1 MPRLPR
7 PRASATPKL
16 DPITAFLIA
25 IVVALAIAFILLLGS
40 TTPGTPGEKTSYTDA
55 LQLVSER
62 RVKQGTLLDFDH
74 QLVVVTLDNTEL
86 YTPLPSNGGAT
97 EQVQNAFTKTNTD
110 FVVDSQGGKQAGR
123 IVVQVLLPIFF
134 LVTLFTLFARLA
146 QRSDEI
152 SRFSRWRGGSAQ
164 GKQAT
169 SRTTFADVAGAPSA
183 VDELRELCDLLQH
196 PDRYAALGARAPR
209 GALLVGPP
217 GTGKTLLARA
227 TAGEAGA
234 SFYSVSGAEFV
245 ESLVG
250 VGAARIRD
258 LFAQARENA
267 PSIVFID
274 ELDAVGRK
282 RGAGVG
288 QGNDEREQTLNQLL
302 VEIDGFD
309 AGSGIIV
316 LAATNRPDVLDPA
329 LLRPGRFD
337 RQITVD
343 APDRSGRAQILGLY
357 LIGRPVAAE
366 VNIDAVAGR
375 CPGFTGA
382 ELENVVNE
390 ASLLAARA
398 GGGEITPGDLDEA
411 IERVVSGPRSTT
423 HRLTSDE
430 LHAIATH
437 EASHA
442 VVARALGGDGT
453 RRISI
458 VARGRQLGVASIL
471 HADRERVVL
480 KQSDLEKQ
488 LATTLAGAA
497 GERLAFGELSTAVHD
512 DLHAA
517 TTLARSMVTSFG
529 MSELGPITIGERSSE
544 VFLGASLQDL
554 GSVAPTTLD
563 TIDAQTKALVELA
576 ERRAA
581 DTLREHWPILQRVA
595 RELLERET
603 LDETQMASLLSDLPT
618 PGADHTADLRK

>member
-1 MPRLPR
+1 MPKSPR
-7 PRASATPKL
+7 SRASAVLTA
-16 DPITAFLIA
+16 DPFLAFLIA
-25 IVVALAIAFILLLGS
+25 TVAILAVAFALLLGS
-40 TTPGTPGEKTSYTDA
+40 TTAGTPGRETSINGA
-55 LQLVSER
+55 LAM
-62 RVKQGTLLDFDH
+62 VKAKNVREATVLDFDH
-74 QLVVVTLDNTEL
+74 QLVIVTKTGEQFYAGL
-86 YTPLPSNGGAT
+86 SANGGGS
-97 EQVQNAFTKTNTD
+97 EQVAAAFTDPTPPLQID
-110 FVVDSQGGKQAGR
+110 PQSRKQAR
-123 IVVQVLLPIFF
+123 RLVVQVLLPILF
-134 LVTLFTLFARLA
+134 LVVLFTLFARLA
-146 QRSDEI
+146 QTGDEI
-152 SRFSRWRGGSAQ
+152 GRFSKWRGRANAG
-164 GKQAT
+164 GGR
-169 SRTTFADVAGAPSA
+169 RTTFADVAGTPTA
-183 VDELRELCDLLQH
+183 VEELRELCDLLES
-196 PDRYAALGARAPR
+196 PEKYAALGARAPR

-234 SFYSVSGAEFV
+234 NFFSVSGAEFV

-258 LFAQARENA
+258 LFAQARESTPA
-267 PSIVFID
+267 IVFID

-309 AGSGIIV
+309 AGSGIVV

-343 APDRSGRAQILGLY
+343 APDRSGRAQILNLY
-357 LIGRPVAAE
+357 LVGRPVAAD
-366 VNIDAVAGR
+366 VDADTVASR

-390 ASLLAARA
+390 AALLAAR
-398 GGGEITPGDLDEA
+398 GGRPEISVADLDEA
-411 IERVVSGPRSTT
+411 IERVIGGPRTTT
-423 HRLTSDE
+423 HRLTPNE
-430 LHAIATH
+430 LHSIATH

-453 RRISI
+453 RRLSI
-458 VARGRQLGVASIL
+458 VARGRQLGVASVL
-471 HADRERVVL
+471 HGDRERVVL
-480 KQSDLEKQ
+480 RRSDLERQ

-529 MSELGPITIGERSSE
+529 MSELGSITIGERSSE

-554 GSVAPTTLD
+554 GSVAQTTLD
-563 TIDAQTKALVELA
+563 TIDEQTRALVDQA
-576 ERRAA
+576 EQRAS
-581 DTLREHWPILQRVA
+581 DTLRTHWTVLQRVT
-595 RELLERET
+595 RELLERES
-603 LDETQMASLLSDLPT
+603 LDEAEMATLLQDLPT
-618 PGADHTADLRK
+618 PGAQPSGNGG

>member
-1 MPRLPR
+1 MPRIPR
-7 PRASATPKL
+7 PRARTTPSV
-16 DPITAFLIA
+16 DPVLAFLIGT
-25 IVVALAIAFILLLGS
+25 VAVLAVAFALLLGS
-40 TTPGTPGEKTSYTDA
+40 TTPQPHGEQTSLTDA
-55 LQLVSER
+55 LTLTQN
-62 RVKQGTLLDFDH
+62 RVVKEATILDFDH
-74 QLVVVTLDNTEL
+74 QLVFTTTDGREL
-86 YTPLPSNGGAT
+86 YTGLSNTGA
-97 EQVQNAFTKTNTD
+97 VTD
-110 FVVDSQGGKQAGR
+110 TLRATFQKAGTDLRIDPQGGKQAR
-123 IVVQVLLPIFF
+123 RLVVQVLLPILF
-134 LVTLFTLFARLA
+134 LVALFTLFARLA
-146 QRSDEI
+146 QSSDEI
-152 SRFSRWRGGSAQ
+152 KSFSKWRGKAGGSP
-164 GKQAT
+164 K
-169 SRTTFADVAGAPSA
+169 SRTSFADVAGAPTA
-183 VDELRELCDLLQH
+183 VEELRELCDLLEF
-196 PDRYAALGARAPR
+196 PERYAALGARAPR

-234 SFYSVSGAEFV
+234 SFFSVSGAEFV

-258 LFAQARENA
+258 LFAQARAAA

-309 AGSGIIV
+309 AGSGIVV

-337 RQITVD
+337 RQVTVD
-343 APDRSGRAQILGLY
+343 APDRAGRAQILGLY
-357 LIGRPVAAE
+357 LMGRPIASDV
-366 VNIDAVAGR
+366 DADTVAGA

-390 ASLLAARA
+390 AALLAARA
-398 GGGEITPGDLDEA
+398 GRPEITAPDLDEA
-411 IERVVSGPRSTT
+411 IERVIGGPRTTT
-423 HRLTSDE
+423 HRLTPDE
-430 LHAIATH
+430 LHSIATH

-442 VVARALGGDGT
+442 VVARALSGGGT
-453 RRISI
+453 RRLSI
-458 VARGRQLGVASIL
+458 VARGRQLGVASVL
-471 HADRERVVL
+471 HGDRERVVL
-480 KQSDLEKQ
+480 RQSDLERQ

-544 VFLGASLQDL
+544 VFLGASLQEL
-554 GSVAPTTLD
+554 GSVAQTTLD
-563 TIDAQTKALVELA
+563 TIDAQTKVILELA
-576 ERRAA
+576 EQRAQDA
-581 DTLREHWPILQRVA
+581 LREHWSVLQRITG
-595 RELLERET
+595 ELLERES
-603 LDETQMASLLSDLPT
+603 LDEATMARLLASI
-618 PGADHTADLRK
+618 PGPQADTAHR

>member
-1 MPRLPR
+1 MPRIPR
-7 PRASATPKL
+7 PRVRAPRNV
-16 DPITAFLIA
+16 DPILAFLIA
-25 IVVALAIAFILLLGS
+25 TVAILAVVFVVFLGS
-40 TTPGTPGEKTSYTDA
+40 TTAGSPGRETSLTDA
-55 LQLVSER
+55 LTLVESK
-62 RVKQGTLLDFDH
+62 RVREATVLDFDH
-74 QLVVVTLDNTEL
+74 QLVITTATGEQL
-86 YTPLPSNGGAT
+86 YAGLSANGGAS
-97 EQVQNAFTKTNTD
+97 EQVVAAFRESGVPLRID
-110 FVVDSQGGKQAGR
+110 PQSGKQARR
-123 IVVQVLLPIFF
+123 IVVQVLLPILF

-146 QRSDEI
+146 QASDEV
-152 SRFSRWRGGSAQ
+152 SRFSKWRGQNRPGAGQ
-164 GKQAT
+164 R
-169 SRTTFADVAGAPSA
+169 RTTFADVAGTPTA
-183 VDELRELCDLLQH
+183 VEELLELCDLLQT
-196 PDRYAALGARAPR
+196 PERYASLGARAPR

-234 SFYSVSGAEFV
+234 NFFSVSGAEFV

-258 LFAQARENA
+258 LFAQARAAA

-309 AGSGIIV
+309 AGSGIVV

-357 LIGRPVAAE
+357 LVGRPVAAD
-366 VNIDAVAGR
+366 VSPDVIASR

-390 ASLLAARA
+390 AALLAARA
-398 GGGEITPGDLDEA
+398 QRHEITMPDLDEA
-411 IERVVSGPRSTT
+411 IERVIGGPRSTT
-423 HRLTSDE
+423 HRLSADE
-430 LHAIATH
+430 LHSIATH

-453 RRISI
+453 RRLSI
-458 VARGRQLGVASIL
+458 VARGRQLGVASVL
-471 HADRERVVL
+471 HGDRERVVL
-480 KQSDLEKQ
+480 RQSDLERQ

-517 TTLARSMVTSFG
+517 TNLARSMVTSFG
-529 MSELGPITIGERSSE
+529 MSELGSITIGERSSE
-544 VFLGASLQDL
+544 VFLGASLQEL
-554 GSVAPTTLD
+554 GSVSQATLD
-563 TIDAQTKALVELA
+563 TIDAQTRALVDLA
-576 ERRAA
+576 EQRAA
-581 DTLREHWPILQRVA
+581 DTLREHWHVLQRVT
-595 RELLERET
+595 RELLERES
-603 LDETQMASLLSDLPT
+603 LDEVQMATLLHDLPT
-618 PGADHTADLRK
+618 PGAQPSGSRG

>member
-1 MPRLPR
+1 MPRIPR
-7 PRASATPKL
+7 PRTSARPSL
-16 DPITAFLIA
+16 DPVTGFLLA
-25 IVVALAIAFILLLGS
+25 TVAVLAVVFALLLGS
-40 TTPGTPGEKTSYTDA
+40 TTAGSPGQQVPITTA
-55 LQLVSER
+55 LTLVADGQVR
-62 RVKQGTLLDFDH
+62 LGTQLDFDH
-74 QLVVVTLDNTEL
+74 QLVVDTKDGRQL
-86 YTPLPSNGGAT
+86 YAGLAANGGNT
-97 EQVQNAFTKTNTD
+97 EQVAAAFQKSLTPLTID
-110 FVVDSQGGKQAGR
+110 PQSGKQALR
-123 IVVQVLLPIFF
+123 IVVQVLLPIMF
-134 LVTLFTLFARLA
+134 LVVLFTLFARLA
-146 QRSDEI
+146 QSGDEI
-152 SRFSRWRGGSAQ
+152 SRFSKWRGRGRSA
-164 GKQAT
+164 APP
-169 SRTTFADVAGAPSA
+169 RPTTFADVAGTPTA
-183 VDELRELCDLLQH
+183 VDELRELCDLLAT
-196 PDRYAALGARAPR
+196 PERYAALGARPPR

-234 SFYSVSGAEFV
+234 SFFSVSGAEFV

-258 LFAQARENA
+258 LFAQARAAA
-267 PSIVFID
+267 PAIVFID

-309 AGSGIIV
+309 AGSGIVV

-357 LIGRPVAAE
+357 LVGRPVAAE
-366 VNIDAVAGR
+366 VDADAVAGR

-390 ASLLAARA
+390 AALLAART
-398 GGGEITPGDLDEA
+398 GRGEITSADLDEA
-411 IERVVSGPRSTT
+411 IERVIGGPRTTT
-423 HRLTSDE
+423 HRLSPDE
-430 LHAIATH
+430 LHSIATH
-437 EASHA
+437 EAAHA
-442 VVARALGGDGT
+442 VVARVLGGNGT
-453 RRISI
+453 RRLSI
-458 VARGRQLGVASIL
+458 VARGRQLGVASVL
-471 HADRERVVL
+471 HGDRERVVL
-480 KQSDLEKQ
+480 RKSDLERQ

-554 GSVAPTTLD
+554 GSVAQATLD
-563 TIDAQTKALVELA
+563 TIDAQTRALVDLA
-576 ERRAA
+576 EQRAS
-581 DTLREHWPILQRVA
+581 DTLREHWHVLQRITH
-595 RELLERET
+595 ELLERES
-603 LDETQMASLLSDLPT
+603 LDEAQMATLLRDLPT
-618 PGADHTADLRK
+618 PGAQPSGTAG